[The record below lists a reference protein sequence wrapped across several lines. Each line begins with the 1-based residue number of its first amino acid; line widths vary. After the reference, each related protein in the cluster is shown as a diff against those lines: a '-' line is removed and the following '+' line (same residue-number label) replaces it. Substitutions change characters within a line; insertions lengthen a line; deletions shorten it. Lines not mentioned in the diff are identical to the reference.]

1 MDRFS
6 AQGLIYQ
13 QIFQLLEKSTGLH
26 CSSSSQWLGLIKC
39 ILGGGMAT
47 VVLRTVCALLFG
59 IKTQGLIPLL
69 CPSPST
75 VPAHLSMAK
84 QLSESK
90 KSQSAH
96 QMKSKGR

>member
-69 CPSPST
+69 CPSPS
-75 VPAHLSMAK
+75 LSLLTC
-84 QLSESK
+84 QWPSNFLSQRNPK
-90 KSQSAH
+90 VLI
-96 QMKSKGR
+96 R

>member
-26 CSSSSQWLGLIKC
+26 RSSSSSQRLGLIKC

-69 CPSPST
+69 CPSP
-75 VPAHLSMAK
+75 PLSLLTC
-84 QLSESK
+84 QWPSNFLSQRNPK
-90 KSQSAH
+90 VLI
-96 QMKSKGR
+96 R